1 MSLEP
6 QNPREED
13 AIGKKICIPMLL
25 QGDAKQRQEH
35 LDGQETLTNSMGSM
49 DQHLKLSF
57 DHTHIEMYTQIK
69 TYHIKRGEG
78 ESQLSTG
85 DHLDVPWSAPW
96 PQLLPPSGFSER
108 MTCIPLSWGSKQI
121 PSP

>member
-49 DQHLKLSF
+49 DQHLKLFF

-69 TYHIKRGEG
+69 TYKKGRRRKPAEH
-78 ESQLSTG
+78 
-85 DHLDVPWSAPW
+85 W
-96 PQLLPPSGFSER
+96 
-108 MTCIPLSWGSKQI
+108 
-121 PSP
+121 